1 MKFAYATFACAV
13 ALAACGSG
21 ENSGAGGSTG
31 SGGSSTDAGR
41 GGASAGASAGTAG
54 GATSSA
60 GTGTGSGGGGQSNAG
75 GNVSTGGHSNTAG
88 AAGGSKVD
96 PGNPCVKD
104 CPSGTVNA
112 CWGDG
117 CPFGECDDSG
127 FLAGPACKG
136 VYTAPVNSSSVFC
149 SAQETAGYCLLTVTN
164 DLAYWAVNCVNGTPQ
179 VTVCPDSCG
188 LDASGAAGC

>member
-60 GTGTGSGGGGQSNAG
+60 GTGSGGGGQSNAG